1 MELCGV
7 LQSLSR
13 ASAQTPPWHR
23 AQHQIA
29 TDKGSAPMQA
39 KDPIEGYVR
48 CETLMP
54 ILGVQILPITDM
66 PTRRVLAL
74 LTEDGPLTLGVTA
87 ESAQDIARLLEK
99 AASEMRL
106 AS

>member
-1 MELCGV
+1 
-7 LQSLSR
+7 
-13 ASAQTPPWHR
+13 
-23 AQHQIA
+23 
-29 TDKGSAPMQA
+29 MQA

-54 ILGVQILPITDM
+54 ILGVQVLPVTDM

-74 LTEDGPLTLGVTA
+74 LTEDGSLALGMTA
-87 ESAQDIARLLEK
+87 ESAQEIARLLEK

>member
-1 MELCGV
+1 
-7 LQSLSR
+7 
-13 ASAQTPPWHR
+13 
-23 AQHQIA
+23 
-29 TDKGSAPMQA
+29 MQA
-39 KDPIEGYVR
+39 EDPIEGYVR

-54 ILGVQILPITDM
+54 ILGVQVLPLRDM
-66 PTRRVLAL
+66 PTRKALAL

>member
-1 MELCGV
+1 
-7 LQSLSR
+7 
-13 ASAQTPPWHR
+13 
-23 AQHQIA
+23 
-29 TDKGSAPMQA
+29 MQA

-54 ILGVQILPITDM
+54 ILGVQVLPITDM
-66 PTRRVLAL
+66 PTRKVLAL
-74 LTEDGPLTLGVTA
+74 LTEDGSLALGMTA
-87 ESAQDIARLLEK
+87 ESAQEIARLLEK

>member
-1 MELCGV
+1 
-7 LQSLSR
+7 
-13 ASAQTPPWHR
+13 
-23 AQHQIA
+23 
-29 TDKGSAPMQA
+29 MQA

-54 ILGVQILPITDM
+54 ILGVQILPITGM

-99 AASEMRL
+99 AASAIGLMTLPCPPQARTLRPPRRNHAKTL
-106 AS
+106 AAEFAVLHNAAW

>member
-1 MELCGV
+1 
-7 LQSLSR
+7 
-13 ASAQTPPWHR
+13 
-23 AQHQIA
+23 
-29 TDKGSAPMQA
+29 MQA
-39 KDPIEGYVR
+39 EDPIEGYVR

-54 ILGVQILPITDM
+54 ILAVQILPITDM

-74 LTEDGPLTLGVTA
+74 LTEDGPLTLGMTA

>member
-1 MELCGV
+1 
-7 LQSLSR
+7 
-13 ASAQTPPWHR
+13 
-23 AQHQIA
+23 
-29 TDKGSAPMQA
+29 MQA

-54 ILGVQILPITDM
+54 VLGVQVLPITNM

-74 LTEDGPLTLGVTA
+74 LTEDGSLALGVTA
-87 ESAQDIARLLEK
+87 ESAQEIARLLEK

>member
-1 MELCGV
+1 
-7 LQSLSR
+7 
-13 ASAQTPPWHR
+13 
-23 AQHQIA
+23 
-29 TDKGSAPMQA
+29 MQA
-39 KDPIEGYVR
+39 KDPIEDYVR

-54 ILGVQILPITDM
+54 ILGAQILPITDM

-74 LTEDGPLTLGVTA
+74 LTEDGSLALGVTA
-87 ESAQDIARLLEK
+87 ESAQDIAKLLEK

>member
-1 MELCGV
+1 LPSHR
-7 LQSLSR
+7 LWTR
-13 ASAQTPPWHR
+13 PSACQPCEGPGYEGTGW
-23 AQHQIA
+23 Q
-29 TDKGSAPMQA
+29 G
-39 KDPIEGYVR
+39 DPIEGYVR
-48 CETLMP
+48 GETLMP

-74 LTEDGPLTLGVTA
+74 LTEDGSLAFGATA
-87 ESAQDIARLLEK
+87 ESAQEIARLLEK

>member
-1 MELCGV
+1 
-7 LQSLSR
+7 
-13 ASAQTPPWHR
+13 
-23 AQHQIA
+23 
-29 TDKGSAPMQA
+29 MQA

-54 ILGVQILPITDM
+54 ILGVQVLPITRM

-74 LTEDGPLTLGVTA
+74 LTEDGSLALGLTA

>member
-1 MELCGV
+1 
-7 LQSLSR
+7 
-13 ASAQTPPWHR
+13 
-23 AQHQIA
+23 
-29 TDKGSAPMQA
+29 MQA
-39 KDPIEGYVR
+39 KGPIEGYVR

-54 ILGVQILPITDM
+54 ILGVQVLPVTDM

-74 LTEDGPLTLGVTA
+74 LTEDGSLALGVTA
-87 ESAQDIARLLEK
+87 ESAQEIARLLEK

>member
-1 MELCGV
+1 
-7 LQSLSR
+7 
-13 ASAQTPPWHR
+13 
-23 AQHQIA
+23 
-29 TDKGSAPMQA
+29 MQA

-54 ILGVQILPITDM
+54 ILGVQVLPIADM
-66 PTRRVLAL
+66 PTRKALAL
-74 LTEDGPLTLGVTA
+74 LTEDGSLALGVTA

>member
-1 MELCGV
+1 
-7 LQSLSR
+7 
-13 ASAQTPPWHR
+13 
-23 AQHQIA
+23 
-29 TDKGSAPMQA
+29 MQA

-54 ILGVQILPITDM
+54 ILGVQVLPITSM

>member
-1 MELCGV
+1 
-7 LQSLSR
+7 
-13 ASAQTPPWHR
+13 
-23 AQHQIA
+23 
-29 TDKGSAPMQA
+29 MQA

-54 ILGVQILPITDM
+54 ILAVQVLPITGM
-66 PTRRVLAL
+66 PTRKVLAL
-74 LTEDGPLTLGVTA
+74 LTEDGSLALGMTA
-87 ESAQDIARLLEK
+87 ESAQEIARLLEK

>member
-1 MELCGV
+1 
-7 LQSLSR
+7 
-13 ASAQTPPWHR
+13 
-23 AQHQIA
+23 
-29 TDKGSAPMQA
+29 MQA

-54 ILGVQILPITDM
+54 ILGVQVLPITDM
-66 PTRRVLAL
+66 STRKALAL
-74 LTEDGPLTLGVTA
+74 LTEDGSLALGVTA
-87 ESAQDIARLLEK
+87 ESAQEISRLLEK

>member
-1 MELCGV
+1 
-7 LQSLSR
+7 
-13 ASAQTPPWHR
+13 
-23 AQHQIA
+23 
-29 TDKGSAPMQA
+29 MQA

-54 ILGVQILPITDM
+54 ILGVQVLPITGM
-66 PTRRVLAL
+66 PTRKVLAL
-74 LTEDGPLTLGVTA
+74 LTEDGSLALGMTA
-87 ESAQDIARLLEK
+87 ESAQEIARLLEK

>member
-1 MELCGV
+1 
-7 LQSLSR
+7 
-13 ASAQTPPWHR
+13 
-23 AQHQIA
+23 
-29 TDKGSAPMQA
+29 MQA

-48 CETLMP
+48 CDTLMP

-74 LTEDGPLTLGVTA
+74 LMEDGSLALGVTA
-87 ESAQDIARLLEK
+87 ESAQEIARLLEK